1 MKIDRFSAVAVGLC
15 VILVAFCLF
24 DALDSRST
32 VTVLAGASAMES
44 AQPTDPTDPTD
55 PTAALQS
62 TSTATQAPDTSDST
76 SEQGSGV
83 LSLVSVTSPVHHGSR
98 ATLCVRGEAGVL
110 YSIQV
115 FYSSAASTASGLE
128 PQTADADGL
137 AQWSWRVGA
146 STKPG
151 EYRIVVSGG
160 NDTLEIK
167 FSVT

>member
-1 MKIDRFSAVAVGLC
+1 MKIDRFSVVAVGLC
-15 VILVAFCLF
+15 VILAAFCLF
-24 DALDSRST
+24 DALNSRST
-32 VTVLAGASAMES
+32 VTVLTGASAMES
-44 AQPTDPTDPTD
+44 AQPTDPTES
-55 PTAALQS
+55 TAALQS
-62 TSTATQAPDTSDST
+62 ASTATQAPDTSAST
-76 SEQGSGV
+76 SEQGSGA

-98 ATLCVRGEAGVL
+98 ATLCVRGEAGVR

-128 PQTADADGL
+128 PQTADAEGL
-137 AQWSWRVGA
+137 VQWSWRVGA

-160 NDTLEIK
+160 DDTLEIK